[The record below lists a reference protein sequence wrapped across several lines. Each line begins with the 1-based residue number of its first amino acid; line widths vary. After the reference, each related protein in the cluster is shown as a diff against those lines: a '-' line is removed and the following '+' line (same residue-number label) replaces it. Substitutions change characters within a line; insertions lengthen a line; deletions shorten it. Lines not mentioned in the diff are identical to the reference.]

1 MKIIFGIITLL
12 VGIALV
18 IGSFLFVFGESFL
31 LGLLVLIIG
40 VILGITGIKVI
51 QN

>member
-1 MKIIFGIITLL
+1 MKTVFGIITLL

-18 IGSFLFVFGESFL
+18 IGSFFVVFSESFL
-31 LGLLVLIIG
+31 LGLIVLFIG

-51 QN
+51 KA